1 MSTPSSTPA
10 PANASASNTANI
22 ITALGNAYK
31 TQTGDPLP
39 SDKIAQLLIQNM
51 SQLSELAK
59 HGKLTQAQILQLKEY
74 ADKHKSGGT
83 ATTPAPTPA
92 PVAAPMP
99 TNPAFRSATTP
110 FLNAHPSTDS
120 YPISSTPTIQNPGPV
135 QWQIAQQGRPTLTGG
150 ITAGRIS
157 GTPAQLMKPSD
168 DANFL
173 STDDN
178 RTRRKNTPGDQS
190 MRRSI
195 QDLVSSIDPNVKI
208 EPEVEDV
215 CTRLCGFCVVLKHP
229 QLLLDIAD
237 EFIDSVT
244 NFACRLA
251 KHRGGD
257 TLEVK
262 DLQLHLERNHNI
274 RIPGFASDETRI
286 SLSQMTAAPAVPAA
300 TTNKKGNTQGAAQT
314 PRSQRLAQLQTAKR
328 EAKLI

>member
-1 MSTPSSTPA
+1 M
-10 PANASASNTANI
+10 
-22 ITALGNAYK
+22 
-31 TQTGDPLP
+31 
-39 SDKIAQLLIQNM
+39 
-51 SQLSELAK
+51 
-59 HGKLTQAQILQLKEY
+59 
-74 ADKHKSGGT
+74 
-83 ATTPAPTPA
+83 
-92 PVAAPMP
+92 
-99 TNPAFRSATTP
+99 
-110 FLNAHPSTDS
+110 
-120 YPISSTPTIQNPGPV
+120 
-135 QWQIAQQGRPTLTGG
+135 
-150 ITAGRIS
+150 RI

-262 DLQLHLERNHNI
+262 DLQLHL
-274 RIPGFASDETRI
+274 G
-286 SLSQMTAAPAVPAA
+286 Q
-300 TTNKKGNTQGAAQT
+300 
-314 PRSQRLAQLQTAKR
+314 
-328 EAKLI
+328 

>member
-10 PANASASNTANI
+10 PGNASASNTANI

-83 ATTPAPTPA
+83 GSAATPASTPA

-150 ITAGRIS
+150 ITGGRIS
-157 GTPAQLMKPSD
+157 GTPAQLTKPSD
-168 DANFL
+168 DATLLN
-173 STDDN
+173 TDDN

-208 EPEVEDV
+208 EPEVED
-215 CTRLCGFCVVLKHP
+215 
-229 QLLLDIAD
+229 LLLDIAD

-286 SLSQMTAAPAVPAA
+286 SLSQMTAAPAAPAA

-314 PRSQRLAQLQTAKR
+314 PRSQRLAQLQAAKR